1 MKIDLER
8 IISLRHK
15 LHSIAELSGEEVE
28 TSNLIYSFLEEHK
41 PSQLLRLSKNGLLAI
56 YKGQSK
62 GPSILLRADMDALPI
77 DEDNDFEY
85 KSKNNG
91 VSHKCGHDGHSAILC
106 ALAMEL
112 HLNPIKKGRVLLLF
126 QPAEETGEGAQWMLD
141 DPQLSEQK
149 IDMAFALHNLPG
161 YQKNEIVYRTGSF
174 SCGVISIIV
183 SLKGKTAHAG
193 QPQSG
198 INPAGLIGKIIA
210 KGAEL
215 THEVIE
221 DENYSLI
228 TPIFGNFGTKAYGT
242 AAGKGEVHFTIRAR
256 RTVILRKLLETF
268 ESYIKEEAGKEG
280 LKCKIT
286 RLQEFFSTN
295 NDEASVALL
304 KEAADRAGLNIQE
317 RMYPFRWGEDFG
329 RIVRKYSGAL
339 FGLGAGK
346 NMPEL
351 HNQDY
356 DFPDEIIGA
365 GKDIFNEIL
374 NVSKMR

>member
-1 MKIDLER
+1 MSIDLER
-8 IISLRHK
+8 IISLRQK

-28 TSNLIYSFLEEHK
+28 TSKLIYSFLEEQK
-41 PSQLLRLSKNGLLAI
+41 PSQLLKLNKNGLLAI
-56 YKGQSK
+56 YEGQNE
-62 GPSILLRADMDALPI
+62 GPSILIRADIDALPI
-77 DEDNDFEY
+77 DEENDIEY

-106 ALAMEL
+106 SLAMEL
-112 HLNPIKKGRVLLLF
+112 HLNPIKKGRALLLF

-161 YQKNEIVYRTGSF
+161 YPKNEIVYRTGSF

-198 INPAGLIGKIIA
+198 INPAGLISKIIA

-215 THEVIE
+215 TNEVIE
-221 DENYSLI
+221 DDNYCLI
-228 TPIFGNFGTKAYGT
+228 TPIFGKFGTKAYGT
-242 AAGKGEVHFTIRAR
+242 AAGKGEVHFTIRAK
-256 RTVILRKLLETF
+256 RTVILRELLETF
-268 ESYIKEEAGKEG
+268 ETFIKKEAEKDG
-280 LKCKIT
+280 LKCKIE
-286 RLQEFFSTN
+286 RLQEFLSTN
-295 NDEASVALL
+295 NDEASVNLL
-304 KEAADRAGLNIQE
+304 KEAADRAGLNKQE

>member
-1 MKIDLER
+1 MSSDLER
-8 IISLRHK
+8 IISLRQE

-28 TSNLIYSFLEEHK
+28 TSKLIYRFLEEQK
-41 PSQLLRLSKNGLLAI
+41 PSQLLKLSKNGLLAI
-56 YKGQSK
+56 YEGQRN
-62 GPSILLRADMDALPI
+62 GPSILFRADIDALPI
-77 DEDNDFEY
+77 DEENEIEY

-112 HLNPIKKGRVLLLF
+112 HMNPITKGRALLLF

-141 DPQLSEQK
+141 DPRFSEQK

-161 YQKNEIVYRTGSF
+161 YPKNEIVYRTGSF

-198 INPAGLIGKIIA
+198 INPAGLISKIIMKA
-210 KGAEL
+210 SEL
-215 THEVIE
+215 TNEEIE
-221 DENYSLI
+221 DENYGLI
-228 TPIFGNFGTKAYGT
+228 TPIFGKFGTKAYGT
-242 AAGKGEVHFTIRAR
+242 AAGKGEVHFTIRAK
-256 RTVILRKLLETF
+256 RTVILHELLETF
-268 ESYIKEEAGKEG
+268 ETFIKKEAKYEG
-280 LKCKIT
+280 LKCKIE
-286 RLQEFFSTN
+286 RLQEFLSTN
-295 NDEASVALL
+295 NDEASVNIL
-304 KEAADRAGLNIQE
+304 KEAADRAGLKKQE

-329 RIVRKYSGAL
+329 RIVKKFSGAL
-339 FGLGAGK
+339 FGLGAGE

-374 NVSKMR
+374 NVAKMR